1 VSSAPLWLPLAS
13 AGIAVLG
20 TLGGSLGGVLV
31 TQRWADRRE
40 DKAQARE
47 DEARTFE
54 HRREAYTDFYEAVQ
68 AMARLAYLH
77 GTKLP
82 EDLPDHWYS
91 EAFGK
96 LSRLI
101 LYADRRVASAA
112 SEAYTAAWYWGM
124 NLKRHQ
130 PGETVSEAAAE
141 ADLEEFNE
149 GWGEYQVAERS
160 LLVCM
165 REALS
170 IPEGDLM
177 LPPPGL
183 PASPDGWSPEVY
195 YGPLPSDEPSS
206 TPGETT

>member
-1 VSSAPLWLPLAS
+1 LAS

-54 HRREAYTDFYEAVQ
+54 HRREAYADFYEAVQ
-68 AMARLAYLH
+68 AMARLAHLH
-77 GTKLP
+77 GMVLT
-82 EDLPDHWYS
+82 EDLPDDWYS
-91 EAFGK
+91 EAYGK

-101 LYADRRVASAA
+101 LYADRSVAIAA
-112 SEAYTAAWYWGM
+112 SEAYRAAWYWGM

-130 PGETVSEAAAE
+130 PGETVSEGAHEAE
-141 ADLEEFNE
+141 MQEFNKDS
-149 GWGEYQVAERS
+149 GWYQDAERE
-160 LLVCM
+160 LLKAM

-170 IPEGDLM
+170 IPEGDLT
-177 LPPPGL
+177 LPLPGL
-183 PASPDGWSPEVY
+183 HASPDGW
-195 YGPLPSDEPSS
+195 GPDIPYFGPPDEPSS
-206 TPGETT
+206 TE

>member
-1 VSSAPLWLPLAS
+1 MSSVGLWLPLAS

-54 HRREAYTDFYEAVQ
+54 HRREAYADFYEAVQ

-77 GTKLP
+77 GTMLT
-82 EDLPDHWYS
+82 EDLPGDWYS

-101 LYADRRVASAA
+101 LYADRSVAIAA
-112 SEAYTAAWYWGM
+112 SDAYTAAWYWGM
-124 NLKRHQ
+124 PYVKRGMQ
-130 PGETVSEAAAE
+130 PGEKVSEAVAE
-141 ADLEEFNE
+141 AEMEEFNK
-149 GWGEYQVAERS
+149 GWGEYQRAERK
-160 LLVCM
+160 LLNVM

-170 IPEGDLM
+170 IPEGDLT
-177 LPPPGL
+177 LPLPGL
-183 PASPDGWSPEVY
+183 PAAPDGWGPEPY
-195 YGPLPSDEPSS
+195 YGPSPDEPSS
-206 TPGETT
+206 TES

>member
-1 VSSAPLWLPLAS
+1 MSSVPLWLPLAS

-54 HRREAYTDFYEAVQ
+54 HRREAYADFYEAVQ

-77 GTKLP
+77 GTMLT
-82 EDLPDHWYS
+82 EDLPDDWYS
-91 EAFGK
+91 AAFGK

-101 LYADRRVASAA
+101 LYADRSVAIAA

-130 PGETVSEAAAE
+130 PGETVSEGVVYAE
-141 ADLEEFNE
+141 LEEFNK
-149 GWGEYQVAERS
+149 GWGAYQDAERK
-160 LLVCM
+160 LLKAL

-170 IPEGDLM
+170 IPEGDLT
-177 LPPPGL
+177 LPLPGL
-183 PASPDGWSPEVY
+183 PAAPDGWGPE
-195 YGPLPSDEPSS
+195 P
-206 TPGETT
+206 